1 VLRPDVEEAQDA
13 TSIRYFQAGIMKA
26 LSQE

>member
-13 TSIRYFQAGIMKA
+13 APTSYFQAGIISEE
-26 LSQE
+26 L